1 MSPETATYSTTVPA
15 DVVFTVTGAESIT
28 SIKKGASTVASSNYV
43 FSGNKFG
50 ATLKFK
56 KEYLATLSGDPV
68 EFTIATDNGTTTA
81 TINLLDIT
89 PTTDTFSKA
98 DPADVEF
105 TVTGAEDVT
114 AVKNG
119 TTALTDEQYLF
130 DDTDGT
136 LTIDATYL
144 GTLDNGDVALTIA
157 TDTGT
162 ASVTIT
168 VGA

>member
-1 MSPETATYSTTVPA
+1 MGS
-15 DVVFTVTGAESIT
+15 
-28 SIKKGASTVASSNYV
+28 STVASSNYV

-56 KEYLATLSGDPV
+56 KEYLSTLGSSDST
-68 EFTIATDNGTTTA
+68 EFTVATDNGTFSVEVA
-81 TINLLDIT
+81 NLKVS
-89 PTTDTFSKA
+89 PTSDTFSKA

-105 TVTGAEDVT
+105 TITGAEEVT
-114 AVKNG
+114 GVKNG

>member
-1 MSPETATYSTTVPA
+1 M
-15 DVVFTVTGAESIT
+15 VFAVTGATSIT
-28 SIKKGASTVASSNYV
+28 SVKVGSSTVASSNYV

-56 KEYLATLSGDPV
+56 KEYLSTLGSSDST
-68 EFTIATDNGTTTA
+68 EFTVATDNGTFSVEVA
-81 TINLLDIT
+81 NLKVS
-89 PTTDTFSKA
+89 PTSDTFSKA

-105 TVTGAEDVT
+105 TITGAEEVT
-114 AVKNG
+114 GVKNG